1 MAMCQE
7 HSRRDGREREKNEMF
22 RPQATSP
29 DQRGA
34 EAFLK
39 NSGKE
44 FNRQRENVFG
54 IKYPNLSVLLM
65 FSYAHLQTV
74 KEACFE
80 VEDKRKNI
88 TVAYKLVK
96 RAEVPP
102 EERPLNSIK

>member
-1 MAMCQE
+1 
-7 HSRRDGREREKNEMF
+7 MF

-29 DQRGA
+29 DRRGA

-80 VEDKRKNI
+80 VEDKRKKYHSGI
-88 TVAYKLVK
+88 QTCQTG
-96 RAEVPP
+96 RGPP